1 MVLTTKKILNK
12 ILLHPAF
19 KQTLIEI
26 SKIKEICFLPNP
38 SKEKF
43 DFEFLNS
50 LEKGGIIHPLE
61 NGEIKQLDKKNGCNL
76 AQNKY
81 NLSAYDES
89 FNKYFSLAGSG
100 LLTSHSLVVHGESDY
115 LSSNNLTF
123 YFYTRSDEI
132 CNKSQYIKK
141 SSDTD
146 LDSRRDYSVDRTE
159 FIIETT
165 PDNCVLFIDG
175 PLIGGVNNPY
185 NVKMNEA
192 LLKKNVIP
200 IFIVKNSNSNLV
212 TDNIPSIKG
221 KFNSDMHWAYT
232 IQKPG
237 SRTNFF
243 KYEDTYNDEFS
254 KIFCYLKTFDISP
267 QRVEFHPKTYAKYQ
281 DIMEEMMDL
290 IYYLILV
297 QGNLK
302 NPQLRSIAVA
312 EKFARETLDLF
323 DMSNLMRSLGLVP
336 TMNQERGFGG

>member
-1 MVLTTKKILNK
+1 M
-12 ILLHPAF
+12 LHPAF

-26 SKIKEICFLPNP
+26 SKIKEIRFLPEYT
-38 SKEKF
+38 KEKF
-43 DFEFLNS
+43 DFEFINS
-50 LEKGGIIHPLE
+50 LEKNGVIQTLE
-61 NGEIKQLDKKNGCNL
+61 EGKSKNLDQKRGCEL
-76 AQNKY
+76 AQNQY
-81 NLSAYDES
+81 NISAYDES
-89 FNKYFSLAGSG
+89 YNDYFSLAGSG
-100 LLTSHSLVVHGESDY
+100 RLTSHSLVVHGDSDF

-132 CNKSQYIKK
+132 CKKSSYIKK
-141 SSDTD
+141 SEDTN
-146 LDSRRDYSVDRTE
+146 LDARRDYSRDRTD
-159 FIIETT
+159 FITEAT

-185 NVKMNEA
+185 NMRMNDT

-200 IFIVKNSNSNLV
+200 IFVVKNSNSNMV
-212 TDNIPSIKG
+212 TENIPELKG

-232 IQKPG
+232 FQKAG

-243 KYEDTYNDEFS
+243 KYDDVYNEEFS

-267 QRVEFHPKTYAKYQ
+267 QRIEFHPKTYAKYQ
-281 DIMEEMMDL
+281 NIMEDMMDL
-290 IYYLILV
+290 IYYLTLV

-302 NPQLRSIAVA
+302 NPQIRSIAIA

-323 DMSNLMRSLGLVP
+323 DMRNLMKTLGLVP